1 MKILP
6 DYFSKATRIQKQINK
21 RAARRIEL
29 FINCSDKLNS
39 EQLNRNIDSI
49 SRYAAKHDCRLAFS
63 PVKDSANNKVKMD
76 VYKKE
81 LKLLEGSDGLPI
93 LATNN
98 ETLSGGEVL
107 PQCKSDKSFMKAIRH
122 IARKIM
128 NNDPNWEQKLS

>member
-6 DYFSKATRIQKQINK
+6 DYFSKANRIQKQINK

-63 PVKDSANNKVKMD
+63 PINGSANNEIKMD
-76 VYKKE
+76 VYKKG
-81 LKLLEGSDGLPI
+81 LRLLDGSDGLPI
-93 LATNN
+93 VAMDC
-98 ETLSGGEVL
+98 ETLSGGQVL